1 MNQMFHAFLDRLVE
15 RFTAVLAGVIS
26 SRVEGLK
33 AQAQAEQQ
41 SQLED
46 LARKY
51 EADGKTVIAQTLRQR
66 TVNLTSSNLASEG
79 VKVIE
84 LVANET
90 PKLTNSEVA
99 GQSNPGQNEQTGQ
112 FQALPDFSAP
122 PNSRKKNRQNGGPD
136 GAGPILPGAST

>member
-15 RFTAVLAGVIS
+15 RFTAVLAGIIS

-51 EADGKTVIAQTLRQR
+51 DADGKTGIAQTLRQR
-66 TVNLTSSNLASEG
+66 TVNLTSSNLAGEG
-79 VKVIE
+79 VKIIE

-90 PKLTNSEVA
+90 PKLTNAEMT
-99 GQSNPGQNEQTGQ
+99 GQSNPGQNEHAGP

-136 GAGPILPGAST
+136 VTGPTVPGAST